1 MNQLKEWL
9 SVIVL
14 GASVIA
20 TTAVSNYRINENG
33 KDIAAL
39 QTADTGQANAIA
51 ELKRRDDNT
60 NALVTLESTKLQAA
74 IKATESLL
82 TNQLNLLSMT
92 VERLDER

>member
-33 KDIAAL
+33 KDLVTANEQIARL
-39 QTADTGQANAIA
+39 QDTVS

-82 TNQLNLLSMT
+82 TNQLNMLSMT
-92 VERLDER
+92 VERLDDR